1 MTKQES
7 LLRQLSAVQFSLWE
21 LHLYL
26 DTHSNDL
33 EALALHEKYEIKY
46 YKLKEEYEKLYG
58 RISPSQGEGIEWL
71 KNPWPWDISEGD
83 K

>member
-1 MTKQES
+1 MTKKES

-26 DTHSNDL
+26 DTHSNDM
-33 EALALHEKYEIKY
+33 EALALHEKYEVKY
-46 YKLKEEYEKLYG
+46 KKLKNEYEECYG
-58 RISPSQGEGIEWL
+58 PLSPVKGEGIEWL
-71 KNPWPWDISEGD
+71 KNPWPWDITEGD